1 MICNVRWLTYN
12 DKAVS
17 RVPIQRRWRNT
28 YFLERNKNV
37 NTKWLTPLN
46 RSAVM
51 IVPKKALKIR
61 LSLCTLILLSV
72 RHACH
77 IARTSF
83 RTRVI
88 SHMERDI

>member
-1 MICNVRWLTYN
+1 MICSVRWLTYN

-17 RVPIQRRWRNT
+17 RDPIQRRWRNT

-51 IVPKKALKIR
+51 IVPKKALKIC
-61 LSLCTLILLSV
+61 LSLCTLTFII
-72 RHACH
+72 R
-77 IARTSF
+77 
-83 RTRVI
+83 
-88 SHMERDI
+88 

>member
-46 RSAVM
+46 QSAVM
-51 IVPKKALKIR
+51 IVPKKAL
-61 LSLCTLILLSV
+61 
-72 RHACH
+72 
-77 IARTSF
+77 
-83 RTRVI
+83 
-88 SHMERDI
+88 